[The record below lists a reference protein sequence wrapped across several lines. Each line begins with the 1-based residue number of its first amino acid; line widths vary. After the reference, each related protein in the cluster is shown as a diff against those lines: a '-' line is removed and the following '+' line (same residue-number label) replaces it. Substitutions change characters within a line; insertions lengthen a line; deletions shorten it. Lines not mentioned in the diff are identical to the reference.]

1 MSDMNTVFIKN
12 MVCSRCIMV
21 IQSEVDKLG
30 LAIKHI
36 KLGEV
41 VLERELNTGERL
53 ALGQALEP
61 LGFELIDDKK
71 SRTIEKIKNIIVD
84 LVHYQHA
91 TVKIN
96 LSDILADALLQ
107 DYSSL
112 SNLFSEVEGTTIEK
126 YFIAQKIEKVKEL
139 LVYDELSL
147 SEIASRLNYSSVAYL
162 SNQFKKVTGLTP
174 SHFKKIRADK
184 RIALDK
190 V

>member
-1 MSDMNTVFIKN
+1 
-12 MVCSRCIMV
+12 MVV
-21 IQSEVDKLG
+21 QNELEKLG
-30 LAIKHI
+30 LAIENI

-41 VLERELNTGERL
+41 TLKKEPTPGEKELLAKVLTT
-53 ALGQALEP
+53 

-71 SRTIEKIKNIIVD
+71 SRIIEKIKNVIID
-84 LVHYQHA
+84 LVHYQDND
-91 TVKIN
+91 TKNN
-96 LSDILADALLQ
+96 LSDILSRELHH
-107 DYSSL
+107 DYNYL

-139 LVYDELSL
+139 LEYDELSL

-174 SHFKKIRADK
+174 SHFKQIREDK
-184 RIALDK
+184 RKPLDE